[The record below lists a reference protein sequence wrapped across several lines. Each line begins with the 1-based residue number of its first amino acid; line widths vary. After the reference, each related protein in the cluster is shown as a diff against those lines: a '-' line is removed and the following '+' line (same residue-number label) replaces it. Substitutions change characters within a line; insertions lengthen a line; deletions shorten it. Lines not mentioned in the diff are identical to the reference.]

1 MVTGVKFFLT
11 KLLAGLHN
19 SLVNGLYMEDER
31 LEEGELGGAEVAA
44 KTFADRLVGS
54 LLMTLQV
61 AEL

>member
-1 MVTGVKFFLT
+1 LITGVKFFQA
-11 KLLAGLHN
+11 KLLAGLYN
-19 SLVNGLYMEDER
+19 SLVNGLDMEDER

>member
-1 MVTGVKFFLT
+1 LFNGVKFFVT
-11 KLLAGLHN
+11 KLLTGLHN
-19 SLVNGLYMEDER
+19 SLVNGLDMEDER

>member
-1 MVTGVKFFLT
+1 
-11 KLLAGLHN
+11 
-19 SLVNGLYMEDER
+19 MEDER